1 MNKFLAHNQ
10 KFLMKLP
17 FKTKI
22 NKIFSLKMKNKKMK
36 CINIWMILR
45 KEELTILKSM
55 EFYMLL
61 IHRDLN
67 YSKSVFQEL
76 LKFQNC

>member
-36 CINIWMILR
+36 YINIWMILR